1 MVRLTNVAAKRSEE
15 PMAPKGKGQKTP
27 TKSRE
32 WIEAECV
39 KLARQVLGGREIE
52 RVTIRRLK
60 PRGPGPNWKVA
71 DLIPQPALLVSERV
85 RAKLA
90 RLPDDYTLDDQG

>member
-1 MVRLTNVAAKRSEE
+1 MVRLPNVAATRSEE
-15 PMAPKGKGQKTP
+15 PMPPKNGKKTP

>member
-1 MVRLTNVAAKRSEE
+1 MVRLANVAAKPSEE
-15 PMAPKGKGQKTP
+15 PMAPKGKGKKTP

-39 KLARQVLGGREIE
+39 KVARQVLGGREIE

-60 PRGPGPNWKVA
+60 PRGQGPNWKVA

-90 RLPDDYTLDDQG
+90 RLPDDYALDDQG

>member
-1 MVRLTNVAAKRSEE
+1 M
-15 PMAPKGKGQKTP
+15 PPKGKGQKTP

-39 KLARQVLGGREIE
+39 KLGRQVVGGRDDRTRDDPSIE
-52 RVTIRRLK
+52 A
-60 PRGPGPNWKVA
+60 RGPGPNWKVA
-71 DLIPQPALLVSERV
+71 DLIPQPALLVSQQV

-90 RLPDDYTLDDQG
+90 RLP